1 MQEPEALGAVRHWEV
16 EYDAGR
22 VPVTTT
28 PHAAL
33 AVILTN
39 ESKTEGAERLKSQPI
54 VTRTIEYQGGGP
66 LGKDRCPSAAP
77 VGVFLD
83 SCHHEAI
90 EVHQHPR
97 FATERLDLE
106 LVATLRD
113 HHDSHLSRLYG
124 KETEVAEA
132 AVTSEP
138 DNKPFSPS
146 RQPVFH
152 PPSLPGARW
161 P

>member
-16 EYDAGR
+16 ECDAGR

-33 AVILTN
+33 AVLTN
-39 ESKTEGAERLKSQPI
+39 ESKIEGAERLKRQPI
-54 VTRTIEYQGGGP
+54 VTRTIEYQGGRP
-66 LGKDRCPSAAP
+66 LERGRCPSAAP